1 MNSEFHRLRGLL
13 AASKREQQQEISK
26 LKSINEAIIFANSFP
41 LSLSLGVRLVL
52 IDFHLFGASY
62 VAFLESLNF
71 NAKSKTNSQ
80 KPRSIYYVYRWITQ
94 LNASLRPPRLVRQ
107 MLREWRQTGWS
118 EPISVHQWNAI
129 YWERKQRDSVA
140 RSR

>member
-26 LKSINEAIIFANSFP
+26 LKSINEAIIFANSF
-41 LSLSLGVRLVL
+41 SLGVRLVL

-80 KPRSIYYVYRWITQ
+80 KPRSIYYVYR
-94 LNASLRPPRLVRQ
+94 
-107 MLREWRQTGWS
+107 
-118 EPISVHQWNAI
+118 
-129 YWERKQRDSVA
+129 
-140 RSR
+140 